1 MKRKRAGA
9 VRLSDHAYERWKLR
23 VGPAS
28 KNSVADRIRVR
39 IAAELKNGAEVNRNG
54 ALEIE
59 VRPGVWAVCY
69 PSFMGGWVVA
79 TIIREGWNEDME
91 ERARYGG
98 ERSALLSKEE
108 YKNTQEVLLGQA
120 GIIAM
125 LDLEGF
131 LRTLHHAEDVAPYTD
146 PTLFKK
152 VLYGQ
157 GADNLQA
164 IKEIAGA
171 ALKMKIAV
179 ERFKEKFV
187 EREKQY
193 GNKHDVLTR

>member
-1 MKRKRAGA
+1 MRRKRAGA

-23 VGPAS
+23 VAAS
-28 KNSVADRIRVR
+28 AKRTSVAARIRRR
-39 IAAELKNGAEVNRNG
+39 IAAELKLGAEVSRNG
-54 ALEIE
+54 ALEVEI
-59 VRPGVWAVCY
+59 RRGIWAICY

-79 TIIREGWNEDME
+79 TIIREGWEDME
-91 ERARYGG
+91 GRARYG
-98 ERSALLSKEE
+98 EKRSKLLSKEE

-131 LRTLHHAEDVAPYTD
+131 LRTLHHAEGVAPIID
-146 PTLFKK
+146 PTLFLKAS
-152 VLYGQ
+152 YGQ

-171 ALKMKIAV
+171 ALAMKKAV
-179 ERFKEKFV
+179 DKFKGKCL
-187 EREKQY
+187 EREA
-193 GNKHDVLTR
+193 GSL